1 MPSLLQLYYHHEV
14 DEQEFSHGTFSTIV
28 KKQSFLILFNFL
40 ETLIQIITRMYIAG
54 EAQINKNAQWC
65 ESCFLLCS
73 LLQKLKDKTLNVV
86 YRLKTW
92 RQTTEHLDIL

>member
-54 EAQINKNAQWC
+54 EAQTNKNAQWC
-65 ESCFLLCS
+65 ESRLFCNFFIS
-73 LLQKLKDKTLNVV
+73 LLQKLKYLT
-86 YRLKTW
+86 
-92 RQTTEHLDIL
+92 

>member
-14 DEQEFSHGTFSTIV
+14 DEQEFSHGTFLTIV

-54 EAQINKNAQWC
+54 EAQINKNTQWC
-65 ESCFLLCS
+65 ESRLFCYAFIS
-73 LLQKLKDKTLNVV
+73 LLQKLKD
-86 YRLKTW
+86 
-92 RQTTEHLDIL
+92 